1 MNFSRKAIYLTTIL
15 LLAFFTA
22 CSTNTDDDNDTR
34 YYEFTHENDD
44 ISYTI
49 VAKTSEP
56 EVISAIEDELQKP
69 FDERNMHINGEIA
82 RGNEGYN
89 SDWSWHFIENQ
100 WSLAEISTEVC
111 DGRPGFVEE
120 DLDYW
125 VDQVGN
131 FCPWSA
137 RVVGEVNP

>member
-1 MNFSRKAIYLTTIL
+1 MNFSRKAIYLITIL

-22 CSTNTDDDNDTR
+22 CSTNTDDDNDAR

-111 DGRPGFVEE
+111 DGRPGFVED

-137 RVVGEVNP
+137 HVVGEVNP